1 MSRYD
6 TLTERLQSF
15 TEPTVT
21 LSFEELDEVVGGLP
35 PSAKKYPE
43 WWANKRTS
51 QAHAKAWL
59 DAGRRAKPDFGAGH
73 VVFTADA
80 TVEPRY
86 WIFQPIRSDYQLP
99 SEIAT
104 KEVGEED
111 EWPVIRNAEDM
122 HPGDQVM
129 FYQMRSKQGV
139 YACGE
144 LISEPYVQRQLNG
157 AYAGT
162 QQAGEQVVRVRYTQ
176 ILPRPFNRT
185 DMTRH
190 SGLSNMQMMRSSDC
204 INCRVTPEEWD
215 ALQELVDRASK
226 PRFWWVNQGT
236 SFEQE
241 VSEGYIRA
249 PQENAAGN
257 AVHFYTNVTQV
268 RPGDVLLH
276 YARKSLR
283 AVGRA
288 IDRAQETT
296 IPDAE
301 GRPADTPGWLV
312 HVDVSE
318 LDRPI
323 DLDDI
328 PVEWRTAPMES
339 GPFNYQ
345 GGVNQ
350 GYLFALSPAFMRQFL
365 SGYSD
370 RLPAWTADLG
380 IADDGP
386 ANQSRTILKVAP
398 GEQGKYWGECREGGF
413 ICVGWEELNDLRSY
427 GSELEIR
434 SACLAEGSTSHE
446 GTATLYARALWAYR
460 NLQPGDIVL
469 ANRGQSTLLGIGQVK
484 SGYEYRPDRPYYK
497 HVVPVRWDTSLEGPI
512 PDQGPTWRHT
522 IVELS
527 PEQHRSILAAA
538 RAGEEPSRAGE
549 TTPNNAATFQRILS
563 TLEQQGLH
571 FAPESVSN
579 YLLAL
584 QAKRFVILTGISGTG
599 KTQLAMAVARAFQPM
614 MEVARP
620 RSIPDDAFARK
631 VVPSMFSAGSMA
643 LPVAFTAHL
652 HLPPVNP
659 ATNGGQLRVEYPR
672 GASEQT
678 FWKDPNANRIDLSF
692 SGEFRQWF
700 NQTFAPGD
708 QMLMT
713 ILRQEGDAP
722 DAIRIDV
729 PQKEK
734 RTERLENY
742 RVVAVRPDWTDN
754 RGLLG
759 YYNPITESYVST
771 EFLRLLLAARAEE
784 ERARAEGRDPHPFFL
799 ILDEMNLARVEHYF
813 SDFLSALESGEP
825 IDLHDDPAVAA
836 GEGEEGIAIP
846 RRLEVPGNV
855 FFTGTVNV
863 DETTYMFSPKVLD
876 RAFTIEFNQVDLA
889 GFGAVPLAETDRRD
903 GLRLDRLGSNLEQL
917 GRPRTA
923 DWNALARLGHE
934 DEFRRAVVE
943 LNRVLVDHGRHFGYR
958 VANEIARLVTLAARQ
973 AGDEEHTLWTVLDLA
988 ILQKVLP
995 KFHGTQQELESAL
1008 AEVFAFAV
1016 AGAPSGSIGA
1026 HFEDWA
1032 LEGGRLVPTASG
1044 DAPEQPR
1051 LPRTATKVWR
1061 MLDRVRRQGFA
1072 AYVE

>member
-6 TLTERLQSF
+6 TLNDKLQSF
-15 TEPTVT
+15 TDPTVT
-21 LSFEELDEVVGGLP
+21 LSFEELDEIVDGLP
-35 PSAKKYPE
+35 DSARKYGA
-43 WWANKRTS
+43 WWANTRTS
-51 QAHAKAWL
+51 HAHAKAWL
-59 DAGRRAKPDFGAGH
+59 DAGRRAQPNFGAGH
-73 VVFTADA
+73 VVFTANSRD
-80 TVEPRY
+80 EPRY

-111 EWPVIRNAEDM
+111 EWPVIRNGEDM
-122 HPGDQVM
+122 RPGDQVM
-129 FYQMRSKQGV
+129 FYQMRSDQGV

-144 LISEPYVQRQLNG
+144 LISEPYAERRLNG

-162 QQAGEQVVRVRYTQ
+162 QKPGERVVRVRYTR
-176 ILPRPFNRT
+176 ILPRPFTRA
-185 DMTRH
+185 DMTRDP
-190 SGLSNMQMMRSSDC
+190 GLSNMQMMRSSDC

-215 ALQELVDRASK
+215 ALQELADRTSN
-226 PRFWWVNQGT
+226 PRFWWVNQGPT
-236 SFEQE
+236 YEESRD
-241 VSEGYIRA
+241 EGSISA
-249 PQENAAGN
+249 PQRDAAGR
-257 AVHFYTNVTQV
+257 ALAYWTSLSSV
-268 RPGDVLLH
+268 RPGDLIIN
-276 YARKSLR
+276 YARK
-283 AVGRA
+283 AVRGISVA
-288 IDRAQETT
+288 EQEGMETT
-296 IPDAE
+296 LSNSDGEQVPGWHVRVKIHRFAEPLALEEIPEEWRREPMEGGPFDYRGQVNMGYLYPLPESFAHRFFSRFGERTPEIAFPFSDPPATGDADHRHLVVAQGKTGKAIPDE
-301 GRPADTPGWLV
+301 
-312 HVDVSE
+312 
-318 LDRPI
+318 
-323 DLDDI
+323 
-328 PVEWRTAPMES
+328 APTFE
-339 GPFNYQ
+339 
-345 GGVNQ
+345 
-350 GYLFALSPAFMRQFL
+350 R
-365 SGYSD
+365 
-370 RLPAWTADLG
+370 
-380 IADDGP
+380 
-386 ANQSRTILKVAP
+386 
-398 GEQGKYWGECREGGF
+398 
-413 ICVGWEELNDLRSY
+413 
-427 GSELEIR
+427 
-434 SACLAEGSTSHE
+434 
-446 GTATLYARALWAYR
+446 
-460 NLQPGDIVL
+460 
-469 ANRGQSTLLGIGQVK
+469 
-484 SGYEYRPDRPYYK
+484 
-497 HVVPVRWDTSLEGPI
+497 
-512 PDQGPTWRHT
+512 
-522 IVELS
+522 
-527 PEQHRSILAAA
+527 ILAA
-538 RAGEEPSRAGE
+538 
-549 TTPNNAATFQRILS
+549 
-563 TLEQQGLH
+563 LERQGLH

-614 MEVARP
+614 IQVARP

-652 HLPPVNP
+652 HLPPINP
-659 ATNGGQLRVEYPR
+659 TTNGGQLRVEYPR

-692 SGEFRQWF
+692 SGEFRQWI

-759 YYNPITESYVST
+759 YYNPITESYVTT

-784 ERARAEGRDPHPFFL
+784 EDARVEGRDPHPFFL

-813 SDFLSALESGEP
+813 SDFLSALESGEA
-825 IDLHDDPAVAA
+825 IDLHDDPAVEA

-846 RRLEVPGNV
+846 RRLEIPGNV
-855 FFTGTVNV
+855 YFTGTVNV

-876 RAFTIEFNQVDLA
+876 RAFTIEFNEVDLA
-889 GFGAVPLAETDRRD
+889 GFGAAPLAETDRQD

-923 DWNALARLGHE
+923 DWNALAKLGHE
-934 DEFRRAVVE
+934 DEFRRAIVE

-1008 AEVFAFAV
+1008 AEVFAFTV
-1016 AGAPSGSIGA
+1016 EGASGGSIGA

-1044 DAPEQPR
+1044 NAAEQPR